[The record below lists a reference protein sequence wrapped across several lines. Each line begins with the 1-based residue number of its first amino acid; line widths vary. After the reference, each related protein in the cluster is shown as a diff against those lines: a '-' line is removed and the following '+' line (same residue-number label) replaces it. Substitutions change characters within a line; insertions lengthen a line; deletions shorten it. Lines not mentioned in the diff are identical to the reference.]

1 MKSMRMMIEVVRSA
15 LVDLLRAPIASILA
29 IVAMGVAVFQLSAFL
44 VIGNGLGQVFESWA
58 DQSAVEV
65 YLDPDIP
72 EASARAL
79 AASLESDARVRRVDL
94 IDGERAMEEFR
105 TLFPDLEDVGELL
118 GDSPLPPSLRVVPG
132 DTNIDGLRAM
142 AREMEA
148 KEGVLSV
155 RFDAAWIE
163 ALERLGHALRLFL
176 AGGVFLLL
184 VAALATVGSVVRLA
198 LDDKRGEVELMRLV
212 GAPTTFVLAPVLVAG
227 ALLAG
232 CGAAAAVGVGEALR
246 GWAVQSA
253 AATPLSGLANIL
265 LGKGLPL
272 TSTLALVVGAAAA
285 GLVAAGLAAG
295 RSAVR

>member
-1 MKSMRMMIEVVRSA
+1 MKSMRMMTEVLRSA

-65 YLDPDIP
+65 YLDPNIP

-118 GDSPLPPSLRVVPG
+118 GDNPLPTSLRVVPG
-132 DTNIDGLRAM
+132 DTDIDGLRAM

-163 ALERLGHALRLFL
+163 ALERLGRALRLFL
-176 AGGVFLLL
+176 TGGVFLLL

-232 CGAAAAVGVGEALR
+232 FGAAAAVGVGEALR
-246 GWAVQSA
+246 EWVVQSA

-272 TSTLALVVGAAAA
+272 PSTLALVGGAAAA

>member
-1 MKSMRMMIEVVRSA
+1 MKSVRMMIEVLRSA

-44 VIGNGLGQVFESWA
+44 VIGNGLGQVFENWA

-65 YLDPDIP
+65 YLDPDVA
-72 EASARAL
+72 EESARAL
-79 AASLESDARVRRVDL
+79 AAALESDARVRRVDL
-94 IDGERAMEEFR
+94 IDGERAMAEFR
-105 TLFPDLEDVGELL
+105 TLFPDLEDVGDLL
-118 GDSPLPPSLRVVPG
+118 GDNPLPPSLRVVPG
-132 DTNIDGLRAM
+132 NTDMDGLRAM

-155 RFDAAWIE
+155 RFDAEWIE
-163 ALERLGHALRLFL
+163 ALDRLGRALRLFL
-176 AGGVFLLL
+176 TGGVFLLL

-198 LDDKRGEVELMRLV
+198 LDDKRSEVELMRLV
-212 GAPTTFVLAPVLVAG
+212 GAPTTFVLAPVLMAG

-232 CGAAAAVGVGEALR
+232 LGAAGAVGIGEALR
-246 GWAVQSA
+246 GWVVQSA

-272 TSTLALVVGAAAA
+272 TSALALVAGAAAA